1 MLMVEN
7 TTLSVECA
15 EELIVIKYKIVF
27 SSKKLRLIVRPSL
40 L

>member
-1 MLMVEN
+1 MLIAEN
-7 TTLSVECA
+7 ITLSIECT
-15 EELIVIKYKIVF
+15 EKLIVIKYKIIL